1 MVESIMIIF
10 MVGAGVVLV
19 GVLLNIV
26 GWTLHRQTVGETPPG
41 FFEWLLEE
49 IKRWYPL
56 LTGRDSTT
64 GERIA
69 AFGAILIAVGLVTLV
84 TGLVVWAAA

>member
-1 MVESIMIIF
+1 MVIF
-10 MVGAGVVLV
+10 IVGACVLVIGVV
-19 GVLLNIV
+19 LNIV
-26 GWTLHRQTVGETPPG
+26 GWTLHRRTIGETPAG

-64 GERIA
+64 GERVA
-69 AFGAILIAVGLVTLV
+69 ALGAILIALGLIITV
-84 TGLVVWAAA
+84 TGLIAWAAA